1 MGPVTLMGGVAVLF
15 AEGNGGTG
23 GVSVSFLGGGP
34 PLPLTALDGGPLGG
48 GGVAEEA
55 AGVSP
60 LAFLLTHFFSSL
72 S

>member
-1 MGPVTLMGGVAVLF
+1 MTLIGGVAVLF
-15 AEGNGGTG
+15 ADGSGGTGG
-23 GVSVSFLGGGP
+23 GVSVSFLVGGA

-60 LAFLLTHFFSSL
+60 PAFLLTHFFSSL